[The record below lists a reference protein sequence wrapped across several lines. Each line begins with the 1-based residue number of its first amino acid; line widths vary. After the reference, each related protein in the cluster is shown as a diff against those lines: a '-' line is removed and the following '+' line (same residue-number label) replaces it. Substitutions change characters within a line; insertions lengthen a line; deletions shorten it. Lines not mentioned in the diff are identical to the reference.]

1 MNEKY
6 FYLCVY
12 LSSLNLLPMKRIFCT
27 LLLAVTHFIV
37 GAQNNPV
44 NYPVY
49 SGKDLGLSYSASA
62 STFKIW
68 APTATDAKL
77 NLYKSDIGGNAES
90 SLKMNKGI
98 NGVWELTVKQDLKNS
113 YYTFQVN
120 IGNTWSEEVV
130 DPYAKACGTNGLRA
144 QVVDFTETNPIGWA
158 QDKSP
163 NFSTANKQ
171 TDAIIYELHV
181 RDASIHAS
189 SGIKNKGKFLGLAEL
204 GTKNMAGQYTGL
216 SHIKELG
223 VTHVHLLPF
232 YDYNSVDETKSATQ
246 YNWGYDPVNYN
257 IPEGSYSTNPSDGK
271 VRIKELK
278 ELVKTMHSNGLRI
291 IMDVVYNHTAL
302 TKNSNF
308 NILVPDYYY
317 RKRADG
323 SFSDA
328 SGCGNETASDKAMFQ
343 KFMIESVVYWV
354 KEYHI
359 DGFRFDLMG
368 VHDIE
373 TMNLISDTLHKI
385 KPSIVLYGEGWTSG
399 GSPLSEEKRA
409 LKKNAAQLN
418 DIAVFSDDM
427 RDGIKGS
434 VFNINDRGFA
444 TGNIGNSESVKFG
457 IVAAGNHPQIN
468 YNNINYTKGPY
479 TAGPAGLIN
488 YADCHD
494 NNILWDKI
502 ELSFKDASEEART
515 KMAQL
520 AYAIVLTAQGA
531 SFLHA
536 GTEFLR
542 TKNGVENSFDKGD
555 IVNGINW
562 DLKTKNN
569 NTYQLIRSLI
579 KIRRAHPAFR
589 MQTAAQIAKH
599 LQFENNQSAGIISY
613 TMNGAAVG
621 DSWKKI
627 WVAYNGSQ
635 NPQSVTLPTGTW
647 KIGLSTT
654 GSTKM
659 GNNFTLAGSSAVIL
673 YGE

>member
-1 MNEKY
+1 MKNIIA
-6 FYLCVY
+6 FVVLFAV
-12 LSSLNLLPMKRIFCT
+12 LNG
-27 LLLAVTHFIV
+27 LA
-37 GAQNNPV
+37 AQESKID
-44 NYPVY
+44 YPVY
-49 SGKDLGLSYSASA
+49 TGKDLGLTYTPTAT
-62 STFKIW
+62 TFKIW
-68 APTATDAKL
+68 APTATAAKL
-77 NLYKSDIGGNAES
+77 NIYKSDLGGTAVRS
-90 SLKMNKGI
+90 ITMNKGVD
-98 NGVWELTVKQDLKNS
+98 GVWQITVPENLKNS

-144 QVVDFTETNPIGWA
+144 QVIDLKETNPVGW
-158 QDKSP
+158 DKDTLP
-163 NFSTANKQ
+163 NFSVANKQ
-171 TDAIIYELHV
+171 TDAVIYELHV

-204 GTKNMAGQYTGL
+204 GTKNSAGQFTGL

-223 VTHVHLLPF
+223 VTHIHLLPF
-232 YDYNSVDETKSATQ
+232 YDYNSVDETKSAVQ

-271 VRIKELK
+271 VRIRELK
-278 ELVKTMHSNGLRI
+278 ELIKTMHSNGLRI
-291 IMDVVYNHTAL
+291 VMDVVYNHTAL

-328 SGCGNETASDKAMFQ
+328 SSCGNETASEKAMFQ

-354 KEYHI
+354 NEYHI

-368 VHDIE
+368 IHDIQ
-373 TMNLISDTLHKI
+373 TMNMISDTLHKI
-385 KPSIVLYGEGWTSG
+385 KPSIVLYGEGWTSSS
-399 GSPLSEEKRA
+399 SPLSEDKRA

-418 DIAVFSDDM
+418 GIAVFSDDM

-434 VFNINDRGFA
+434 VFNIDDRGFA
-444 TGNIGNSESVKFG
+444 TGNTSNSESVKFG
-457 IVAAGNHPQIN
+457 IVAAGKHPQIN
-468 YNNINYTKGPY
+468 YSKVNYSKEPY

-502 ELSFKDASEEART
+502 ELSFKSASAAERT
-515 KMAQL
+515 KMHEL

-555 IVNGINW
+555 IVNGIDW
-562 DLKTKNN
+562 DLKTKNMAS
-569 NTYQLIRSLI
+569 YQFIKSLVQ
-579 KIRRAHPAFR
+579 IRRAHPAFR
-589 MQTAAQIAKH
+589 MQTAQQIATNIN
-599 LQFENNQSAGIISY
+599 FENNQPSGIIAY
-613 TMNGAAVG
+613 TINGAAVG
-621 DSWKKI
+621 DNWKKI

-635 NPQSVTLPTGTW
+635 TPQTLTLPKGTW
-647 KIGLSTT
+647 KVGL
-654 GSTKM
+654 GSNGSSKM

-673 YGE
+673 YGQ

>member
-1 MNEKY
+1 MKNIIA
-6 FYLCVY
+6 FVVLFA
-12 LSSLNLLPMKRIFCT
+12 SLNGV
-27 LLLAVTHFIV
+27 A
-37 GAQNNPV
+37 AQESKID
-44 NYPVY
+44 YPVY
-49 SGKDLGLSYSASA
+49 TGKDLGLTYTPTAA
-62 STFKIW
+62 TFKIW
-68 APTATDAKL
+68 APTATAAKL
-77 NLYKSDIGGNAES
+77 NIYKSDLGGTAVRS
-90 SLKMNKGI
+90 ITMNKGV
-98 NGVWELTVKQDLKNS
+98 NGVWQITVPENLKNS

-144 QVVDFTETNPIGWA
+144 QVIDLKETNPVGWDK
-158 QDKSP
+158 DKSP
-163 NFSTANKQ
+163 NFSVANKQ
-171 TDAIIYELHV
+171 TDALIYELHV

-204 GTKNMAGQYTGL
+204 GTKNNTGQLTGL

-223 VTHVHLLPF
+223 VTHIHLLPF
-232 YDYNSVDETKSATQ
+232 YDYNSVDETKSAVQ

-271 VRIKELK
+271 VRIRELK
-278 ELVKTMHSNGLRI
+278 ELIKTMHSNGLRI

-328 SGCGNETASDKAMFQ
+328 SSCGNETASEKAMFQ

-354 KEYHI
+354 NEYHI

-368 VHDIE
+368 IHDIQ
-373 TMNLISDTLHKI
+373 TMNMISDTLHKI
-385 KPSIVLYGEGWTSG
+385 KPSIVLYGEGWTSSS
-399 GSPLSEEKRA
+399 SPLPEDKRA

-418 DIAVFSDDM
+418 GIAVFSDDM

-434 VFNINDRGFA
+434 VFNIDDRGFA
-444 TGNIGNSESVKFG
+444 TGNTSNSESVKFG
-457 IVAAGNHPQIN
+457 VVAAGKHPQIN
-468 YNNINYTKGPY
+468 YSKVNYSKEPY

-502 ELSFKDASEEART
+502 ELSFKSASAAERT
-515 KMAQL
+515 KMHEL

-555 IVNGINW
+555 IVNGIDW
-562 DLKTKNN
+562 DLKTKNMAS
-569 NTYQLIRSLI
+569 YQFIKSLVQ
-579 KIRRAHPAFR
+579 IRRAHPAFR
-589 MQTAAQIAKH
+589 MQTAQQIATNIN
-599 LQFENNQSAGIISY
+599 FENNLPTGIIAY
-613 TMNGAAVG
+613 TINGAAVG
-621 DSWKKI
+621 DNWKKI
-627 WVAYNGSQ
+627 WIAYNGSQ
-635 NPQSVTLPTGTW
+635 TPQTLTLPKGTW
-647 KIGLSTT
+647 KVGLSSN
-654 GSTKM
+654 GSSKM

-673 YGE
+673 YGQ

>member
-1 MNEKY
+1 MKNITA
-6 FYLCVY
+6 FVVFII
-12 LSSLNLLPMKRIFCT
+12 SLNV
-27 LLLAVTHFIV
+27 VT
-37 GAQNNPV
+37 AQESRTS
-44 NYPVY
+44 YPFY
-49 SGKDLGLSYSASA
+49 SGKDLGLTYSPKAA
-62 STFKIW
+62 TFKIW
-68 APTATDAKL
+68 APTANAAKL
-77 NLYKSDIGGNAES
+77 NLYKSDLGGTAIRSIN
-90 SLKMNKGI
+90 MNKGE
-98 NGVWELTVKQDLKNS
+98 NGIWQITVAENLKNS

-144 QVVDFTETNPIGWA
+144 QVIDLKETNPVGWA

-163 NFSTANKQ
+163 NFSVSNKQ
-171 TDAIIYELHV
+171 TDAVIYELHV
-181 RDASIHAS
+181 RDASIHES
-189 SGIKNKGKFLGLAEL
+189 SGIKNKGKFLGLAEV
-204 GTKNMAGQYTGL
+204 GTKNSAGQSTGL

-232 YDYNSVDETKSATQ
+232 YDYNSVDETKAAVQ

-257 IPEGSYSTNPSDGK
+257 IPEGSYSTNPADGK

-278 ELVKTMHSNGLRI
+278 ELIKTMHSNGLRI

-302 TKNSNF
+302 TKNANF

-328 SGCGNETASDKAMFQ
+328 SSCGNETASDNAMFQ

-354 KEYHI
+354 NEYHI

-368 VHDIE
+368 IHDIE

-385 KPSIVLYGEGWTSG
+385 KPSIVLYGEGWTSSS
-399 GSPLSEEKRA
+399 SPLPEEKRA

-418 DIAVFSDDM
+418 GIAVFSDDM

-434 VFNINDRGFA
+434 VFNIDDRGFA

-457 IVAAGNHPQIN
+457 IVAAGKHPQIN
-468 YNNINYTKGPY
+468 YSKVNYSKEPY
-479 TAGPAGLIN
+479 TASPAGLIN

-502 ELSFKDASEEART
+502 ALSFKEASVAERT
-515 KMAQL
+515 KMHEL

-555 IVNGINW
+555 IVNGIDW

-569 NTYQLIRSLI
+569 TSYQFI
-579 KIRRAHPAFR
+579 KNLVQIRRAHPAFR
-589 MQTAAQIAKH
+589 MQTAAQIATH
-599 LQFENNQSAGIISY
+599 INFENSQPAGIIAY
-613 TMNGAAVG
+613 TINGAAVG
-621 DSWKKI
+621 DTWKKI

-635 NPQSVTLPTGTW
+635 TPQTLTLPKGTW
-647 KIGLSTT
+647 KLGLSSN
-654 GSTKM
+654 GSSKM

-673 YGE
+673 YGQ

>member
-1 MNEKY
+1 
-6 FYLCVY
+6 
-12 LSSLNLLPMKRIFCT
+12 MKK
-27 LLLAVTHFIV
+27 LIV
-37 GAQNNPV
+37 LIVLIATASYGTAQNISSR
-44 NYPVY
+44 YPVY
-49 SGKDLGLSYSASA
+49 NGKDLGLTYSPAA
-62 STFKIW
+62 ATFKIW
-68 APTATDAKL
+68 APTATAARL
-77 NLYKSDIGGNAES
+77 NVYKSDMGGSVIRSIN
-90 SLKMNKGI
+90 MNKGE
-98 NGVWELTVKQDLKNS
+98 NGVWQITVPENLKNS

-120 IGNTWSEEVV
+120 IDNAWSEEVV

-144 QVVDFTETNPIGWA
+144 QVIDLKETNPVGWEK
-158 QDKSP
+158 DKSP
-163 NFSTANKQ
+163 NFSVSNKQ
-171 TDAIIYELHV
+171 TDAVIYELHV

-189 SGIKNKGKFLGLAEL
+189 SGIKNKGKFLGLAEV
-204 GTKNMAGQYTGL
+204 GTKNSAGQYTGL
-216 SHIKELG
+216 SHLKEFG

-232 YDYNSVDETKSATQ
+232 YDYNSVDETKAAVQ

-278 ELVKTMHSNGLRI
+278 ELIKTMHSNGLRI

-323 SFSDA
+323 TFSDA
-328 SGCGNETASDKAMFQ
+328 SSCGNETASDHAMFQ

-368 VHDIE
+368 IHDIE

-385 KPSIVLYGEGWTSG
+385 KPSIVLYGEGWTSSS
-399 GSPLSEEKRA
+399 SPLPDDKRA
-409 LKKNAAQLN
+409 LKKNAAKLN
-418 DIAVFSDDM
+418 GIAVFSDDM

-444 TGNIGNSESVKFG
+444 TGQIENSESVKFG
-457 IVAAGNHPQIN
+457 IVAAGTHPQIN
-468 YNNINYTKGPY
+468 YSKVNYSKEPY

-502 ELSFKDASEEART
+502 ELSFKEASVAQRT
-515 KMAQL
+515 KMHEL

-555 IVNGINW
+555 VVNGINW

-569 NTYQLIRSLI
+569 ASYQFI
-579 KIRRAHPAFR
+579 KNLVQIRRAHPAFR
-589 MQTAAQIAKH
+589 MQTAQQIATH
-599 LQFENNQSAGIISY
+599 LNFENNQPAGIIAY
-613 TMNGAAVG
+613 TLNGAAVG

-627 WVAYNGSQ
+627 WVAFNGSQ
-635 NPQSVTLPTGTW
+635 NPQTLTVPKGTW
-647 KIGLSTT
+647 KVGFYGQDAPKI
-654 GSTKM
+654 

>member
-1 MNEKY
+1 MKNIFVFVLFLASLTQVIAQENK
-6 FYLCVY
+6 
-12 LSSLNLLPMKRIFCT
+12 SS
-27 LLLAVTHFIV
+27 
-37 GAQNNPV
+37 
-44 NYPVY
+44 YPVY
-49 SGKDLGLSYSASA
+49 TGKDLGLTYSPKA

-77 NLYKSDIGGNAES
+77 NLYKSDMGGTAWRSVN
-90 SLKMNKGI
+90 MNKGT
-98 NGVWELTVKQDLKNS
+98 NGVWLITLPENLKNS

-144 QVVDFTETNPIGWA
+144 QVVDLQETNPVGWA
-158 QDKSP
+158 QDTSP

-204 GTKNMAGQYTGL
+204 GTKNMAGQSTGL

-257 IPEGSYSTNPSDGK
+257 IPEGSYSTNPADGK

-278 ELVKTMHSNGLRI
+278 ELVKTMHNNGLRI
-291 IMDVVYNHTAL
+291 VMDVVYNHTAL

-368 VHDIE
+368 VHDIQ

-399 GSPLSEEKRA
+399 SSTLPEEKRA

-418 DIAVFSDDM
+418 GIAVFSDDM

-444 TGNIGNSESVKFG
+444 TGNTSNSESVKFG

-468 YNNINYTKGPY
+468 YNNVNYSKGPY

-502 ELSFKDASEEART
+502 ELSCKDASEDSRT

-555 IVNGINW
+555 MVNGIHW

-569 NTYQLIRSLI
+569 NTYQFIKSLI
-579 KIRRAHPAFR
+579 QIRRAHPAFR
-589 MQTAAQIAKH
+589 MQTADQIATY
-599 LQFENNQSAGIISY
+599 LQFENNLPTGIIAY
-613 TMNGAAVG
+613 TINGAAVG

-635 NPQSVTLPTGTW
+635 TEQTLTLPKGTW
-647 KIGLSTT
+647 NIGLSNS
-654 GSTKM
+654 GSSKM
-659 GNNFTLAGSSAVIL
+659 GANYTLAGSSAVIL
-673 YGE
+673 YGQ

>member
-1 MNEKY
+1 MIV
-6 FYLCVY
+6 FVL
-12 LSSLNLLPMKRIFCT
+12 LFASL
-27 LLLAVTHFIV
+27 THST
-37 GAQNNPV
+37 AQESKIS
-44 NYPVY
+44 YPVY
-49 SGKDLGLSYSASA
+49 KGSDLGLTYSQKA

-68 APTATDAKL
+68 APTATAAKL
-77 NLYKSDIGGNAES
+77 NLYKSDMGGTASRSIQMS
-90 SLKMNKGI
+90 SGENGI
-98 NGVWELTVKQDLKNS
+98 WLITLPENLKNN
-113 YYTFQVN
+113 YYTFQVFIDN
-120 IGNTWSEEVV
+120 VWSEEVV

-144 QVVDFTETNPIGWA
+144 QVVDLNETNPIGWA
-158 QDKSP
+158 KDRSP
-163 NFSTANKQ
+163 NFSTSNKQ

-181 RDASIHAS
+181 RDASIHES

-204 GTKNMAGQYTGL
+204 GTKNSAGQFTGL

-223 VTHVHLLPF
+223 VTHIHLLPF
-232 YDYNSVDETKSATQ
+232 YDYNSVDETKAATQ
-246 YNWGYDPVNYN
+246 YNWGYDPVHYN

-278 ELVKTMHSNGLRI
+278 ELIKTMHSNGLRI

-308 NILVPDYYY
+308 NILVPNYYY

-328 SGCGNETASDKAMFQ
+328 SGCGNETASDQAMFR

-373 TMNLISDTLHKI
+373 TMNLISDTLHKL

-399 GSPLSEEKRA
+399 GSTLPEEKRA
-409 LKKNAAQLN
+409 IKKNAAQLN
-418 DIAVFSDDM
+418 GIAVFSDDM

-468 YNNINYTKGPY
+468 YNQVNYSKAPY
-479 TAGPAGLIN
+479 TTGPAGLIN

-502 ELSFKDASEEART
+502 ELSFKDASIIERT
-515 KMAQL
+515 KMHEL

-562 DLKTKNN
+562 DLKTKNIG
-569 NTYQLIRSLI
+569 TYQFIKNVI
-579 KIRRAHPAFR
+579 KIRRTHPAFR
-589 MQTAAQIAKH
+589 MQSAQQIANH
-599 LQFENNQSAGIISY
+599 LRFENNQPAGIIAY
-613 TMNGAAVG
+613 TINGAAVG
-621 DSWKKI
+621 DTWKNI

-635 NPQSVTLPTGTW
+635 TSQTLTLPKGSW
-647 KIGLSTT
+647 KIGLSGK
-654 GSTKM
+654 GSSIM
-659 GNNFTLAGSSAVIL
+659 GNNFTLSGSSAVIL

>member
-1 MNEKY
+1 MKNITA
-6 FYLCVY
+6 FVVFII
-12 LSSLNLLPMKRIFCT
+12 SLNV
-27 LLLAVTHFIV
+27 VT
-37 GAQNNPV
+37 AQESRTS
-44 NYPVY
+44 YPFY
-49 SGKDLGLSYSASA
+49 SGKDLGLTYSPKAAS
-62 STFKIW
+62 FKIW
-68 APTATDAKL
+68 APTATAAKL
-77 NLYKSDIGGNAES
+77 NLYKSDLGGTAIRSIN
-90 SLKMNKGI
+90 MNKGE
-98 NGVWELTVKQDLKNS
+98 NGIWQITVAENLKNS

-144 QVVDFTETNPIGWA
+144 QVIDLKETNPVGWA

-163 NFSTANKQ
+163 NFSVSNKQ
-171 TDAIIYELHV
+171 TDAVIYELHV

-189 SGIKNKGKFLGLAEL
+189 SGIKNKGKFLGLAEV
-204 GTKNMAGQYTGL
+204 GTKNSAGQSTGL

-223 VTHVHLLPF
+223 VTHIHLLPF
-232 YDYNSVDETKSATQ
+232 YDYNSVDETKAAVQ

-257 IPEGSYSTNPSDGK
+257 IPEGSYSTNPADGK

-278 ELVKTMHSNGLRI
+278 ELIKTMHSNGLRI

-302 TKNSNF
+302 TKNANF

-328 SGCGNETASDKAMFQ
+328 SSCGNETASDNAMFQ

-354 KEYHI
+354 NEYHI

-368 VHDIE
+368 IHDIE

-385 KPSIVLYGEGWTSG
+385 KPSIVLYGEGWTSSS
-399 GSPLSEEKRA
+399 SPLPEEKRA

-418 DIAVFSDDM
+418 GIAVFSDDM

-434 VFNINDRGFA
+434 VFNIDDRGFA

-457 IVAAGNHPQIN
+457 IVAAGKHPQIN
-468 YNNINYTKGPY
+468 YSKVNYSKEPY

-502 ELSFKDASEEART
+502 ALSFKEASVAERT
-515 KMAQL
+515 KMHEL

-555 IVNGINW
+555 IVNGIDW

-569 NTYQLIRSLI
+569 TSYQFI
-579 KIRRAHPAFR
+579 KNLVQIRRAHPAFR
-589 MQTAAQIAKH
+589 MQTAEQIATH
-599 LQFENNQSAGIISY
+599 INFENSQPAGIIAY
-613 TMNGAAVG
+613 TINGAAIG
-621 DSWKKI
+621 DTWKKI
-627 WVAYNGSQ
+627 WVAYNGSLS
-635 NPQSVTLPTGTW
+635 PQTLTLPRGTW
-647 KIGLSTT
+647 KVGLSSN
-654 GSTKM
+654 GSSKLDD
-659 GNNFTLAGSSAVIL
+659 NFTLAGSSAVIL
-673 YGE
+673 YGQ

>member
-1 MNEKY
+1 M
-6 FYLCVY
+6 VII
-12 LSSLNLLPMKRIFCT
+12 LLIGAASYGT
-27 LLLAVTHFIV
+27 
-37 GAQNNPV
+37 AQNQSSS
-44 NYPVY
+44 YPVY
-49 SGKDLGLSYSASA
+49 SGKDLGLTYSPTAA
-62 STFKIW
+62 TFKIW
-68 APTATDAKL
+68 APTATAAKL
-77 NLYKSDIGGNAES
+77 NLYKSDMGGNAIRS
-90 SLKMNKGI
+90 INLSKGE
-98 NGVWELTVKQDLKNS
+98 NGVWYITVTENLKNS
-113 YYTFQVN
+113 YYTFQVH
-120 IGNTWSEEVV
+120 IGNAWSEEVV

-144 QVVDFTETNPIGWA
+144 QVIDLKETNPIGWA
-158 QDKSP
+158 GDKSP
-163 NFSTANKQ
+163 NFSSANKQ

-181 RDASIHAS
+181 RDASIHTS
-189 SGIKNKGKFLGLAEL
+189 SGIKNKGKYLGLAEV
-204 GTKNMAGQYTGL
+204 GTKNSAGLTTGL

-232 YDYNSVDETKSATQ
+232 YDYNSVDETKSEVQ

-257 IPEGSYSTNPSDGK
+257 IPEGSYSTNPADGK

-278 ELVKTMHSNGLRI
+278 ELIKTMHSNGLRI

-302 TKNSNF
+302 TKNANF

-328 SGCGNETASDKAMFQ
+328 SSCGNETASDNAMFQ

-354 KEYHI
+354 NEYHI

-368 VHDIE
+368 IHDIE
-373 TMNLISDTLHKI
+373 TMNLISDTLRKI
-385 KPSIVLYGEGWTSG
+385 KPSIVLYGEGWTSSS
-399 GSPLSEEKRA
+399 SPLPDEKRA
-409 LKKNAAQLN
+409 LKRNAAQLN
-418 DIAVFSDDM
+418 GIAVFSDDM

-444 TGNIGNSESVKFG
+444 TGQIENSESVKFG
-457 IVAAGNHPQIN
+457 IVAAGKHPQIN
-468 YNNINYTKGPY
+468 YSKVNYSKEPY
-479 TAGPAGLIN
+479 TASPAGLIN

-502 ELSFKDASEEART
+502 ELSFKDASVAERT
-515 KMAQL
+515 KMHEL

-562 DLKTKNN
+562 DLKTQNN
-569 NTYQLIRSLI
+569 ASYTFIKSLI
-579 KIRRAHPAFR
+579 QIRRAHPAFR
-589 MQTAAQIAKH
+589 MQTAQQIAAH
-599 LQFENNQSAGIISY
+599 LNFEKNLPTGIIAY
-613 TMNGAAVG
+613 TINGAAVG
-621 DSWKKI
+621 DRWKKI
-627 WVAYNGSQ
+627 WVAYNGKQ
-635 NPQSVTLPTGTW
+635 TPQTISLPKGTW
-647 KIGLSTT
+647 KVGLSSK
-654 GSTKM
+654 GSSKSA
-659 GNNFTLAGSSAVIL
+659 NNYTLAGSSAVIL

>member
-1 MNEKY
+1 MIV
-6 FYLCVY
+6 FVL
-12 LSSLNLLPMKRIFCT
+12 LFASL
-27 LLLAVTHFIV
+27 THST
-37 GAQNNPV
+37 AQESKIS
-44 NYPVY
+44 YPVY
-49 SGKDLGLSYSASA
+49 KGSDLGLTYSQKA

-68 APTATDAKL
+68 APTATAAKL
-77 NLYKSDIGGNAES
+77 NVYKSDMGGTASRSIQMS
-90 SLKMNKGI
+90 SGENGI
-98 NGVWELTVKQDLKNS
+98 WLITLPENLKNN
-113 YYTFQVN
+113 YYTFQVFIDN
-120 IGNTWSEEVV
+120 VWSEEVV

-144 QVVDFTETNPIGWA
+144 QVVDLNETNPIGWA
-158 QDKSP
+158 KDRSP
-163 NFSTANKQ
+163 NFSTSNKQ

-181 RDASIHAS
+181 RDASIHES

-204 GTKNMAGQYTGL
+204 GTKNSAGQFTGL

-223 VTHVHLLPF
+223 VTHIHLLPF
-232 YDYNSVDETKSATQ
+232 YDYNSVDETKAATQ
-246 YNWGYDPVNYN
+246 YNWGYDPVHYN

-278 ELVKTMHSNGLRI
+278 ELIKTMHSNGLRI

-308 NILVPDYYY
+308 NILVPNYYY

-328 SGCGNETASDKAMFQ
+328 SGCGNETASDQAMFR

-373 TMNLISDTLHKI
+373 TMNLISDTLHKL

-399 GSPLSEEKRA
+399 GSTLPEEKRA
-409 LKKNAAQLN
+409 IKKNAAQLN
-418 DIAVFSDDM
+418 GIAVFSDDM

-468 YNNINYTKGPY
+468 YNQVNYSKAPY
-479 TAGPAGLIN
+479 TTGPAGLIN

-502 ELSFKDASEEART
+502 ELSFKDASIIERT
-515 KMAQL
+515 KMHEL

-562 DLKTKNN
+562 DLKTKNIG
-569 NTYQLIRSLI
+569 TYQFIKNVI
-579 KIRRAHPAFR
+579 KIRRTHPAFR
-589 MQTAAQIAKH
+589 MQSAQQIANH
-599 LQFENNQSAGIISY
+599 LRFENNQPAGIIAY
-613 TMNGAAVG
+613 TINGAALG
-621 DSWKKI
+621 DTWKKI

-635 NPQSVTLPTGTW
+635 TSQTLTLPKGSW
-647 KIGLSTT
+647 KIGLSGK
-654 GSTKM
+654 GSSKM
-659 GNNFTLAGSSAVIL
+659 GNNFTLSGSSAVIL

>member
-1 MNEKY
+1 MKNIAA
-6 FYLCVY
+6 FVVFII
-12 LSSLNLLPMKRIFCT
+12 SLNV
-27 LLLAVTHFIV
+27 VT
-37 GAQNNPV
+37 AQESRTS
-44 NYPVY
+44 YPFY
-49 SGKDLGLSYSASA
+49 SGKDLGLTYSPKAA
-62 STFKIW
+62 TFKIW
-68 APTATDAKL
+68 APTATAAKL
-77 NLYKSDIGGNAES
+77 NLYKSDLGGTAIRSIN
-90 SLKMNKGI
+90 MNKGE
-98 NGVWELTVKQDLKNS
+98 NGIWQITVAENLKNS

-144 QVVDFTETNPIGWA
+144 QVIDLKETNPVGWA

-163 NFSTANKQ
+163 NFSVSNKQ
-171 TDAIIYELHV
+171 TDAVIYELHV
-181 RDASIHAS
+181 RDASIHES
-189 SGIKNKGKFLGLAEL
+189 SGIKNKGKFLGLAEV
-204 GTKNMAGQYTGL
+204 GTKNSAGQSTGL

-232 YDYNSVDETKSATQ
+232 YDYNSVDETKAAVQ

-257 IPEGSYSTNPSDGK
+257 IPEGSYSTNPADGK

-278 ELVKTMHSNGLRI
+278 ELIKTMHSNGLRI

-302 TKNSNF
+302 TKNANF

-328 SGCGNETASDKAMFQ
+328 SSCGNETASDNAMFQ

-354 KEYHI
+354 NEYHI

-368 VHDIE
+368 IHDIE

-385 KPSIVLYGEGWTSG
+385 KPSIVLYGEGWTSSS
-399 GSPLSEEKRA
+399 SPLPEEKRA

-418 DIAVFSDDM
+418 GIAVFSDDM

-434 VFNINDRGFA
+434 VFNIDDRGFA

-457 IVAAGNHPQIN
+457 IVAAGKHPQIN
-468 YNNINYTKGPY
+468 YSKVNYSKEPY

-502 ELSFKDASEEART
+502 ALSFKEASVAERT
-515 KMAQL
+515 KMHEL

-555 IVNGINW
+555 IVNGIDW

-569 NTYQLIRSLI
+569 TSYQFI
-579 KIRRAHPAFR
+579 KNLVQIRRAHPAFR
-589 MQTAAQIAKH
+589 MQTAAQIATH
-599 LQFENNQSAGIISY
+599 INFENSQPAGIIAY
-613 TMNGAAVG
+613 TINGAAVG
-621 DSWKKI
+621 DTWKKI
-627 WVAYNGSQ
+627 WVAYNGSLS
-635 NPQSVTLPTGTW
+635 PQTLTLPRGTW
-647 KIGLSTT
+647 KVGLSSN
-654 GSTKM
+654 GSSKLDD
-659 GNNFTLAGSSAVIL
+659 NFTLAGSSAVIL
-673 YGE
+673 YGQ

>member
-1 MNEKY
+1 MKNITA
-6 FYLCVY
+6 FVVFII
-12 LSSLNLLPMKRIFCT
+12 SLNV
-27 LLLAVTHFIV
+27 VT
-37 GAQNNPV
+37 AQESRTS
-44 NYPVY
+44 YPFY
-49 SGKDLGLSYSASA
+49 SGKDLGLTYSPKAA
-62 STFKIW
+62 TFKIW
-68 APTATDAKL
+68 APTANAAKL
-77 NLYKSDIGGNAES
+77 NLYKSDLGGTAIRSIN
-90 SLKMNKGI
+90 MNKGE
-98 NGVWELTVKQDLKNS
+98 NGIWQITVAENLKNS

-144 QVVDFTETNPIGWA
+144 QVIDLKETNPVGWA

-163 NFSTANKQ
+163 NFSVSNKQ
-171 TDAIIYELHV
+171 TDAVIYELHV

-189 SGIKNKGKFLGLAEL
+189 SGIKNKGKFLGLAEV
-204 GTKNMAGQYTGL
+204 GTKNSAGQSTGL

-232 YDYNSVDETKSATQ
+232 YDYNSVDETKAAVQ

-257 IPEGSYSTNPSDGK
+257 IPEGSYSTNPADGK

-278 ELVKTMHSNGLRI
+278 ELIKTMHSNGLRI

-302 TKNSNF
+302 TKNANF

-328 SGCGNETASDKAMFQ
+328 SSCGNETASDNAMFQ

-354 KEYHI
+354 NEYHI

-368 VHDIE
+368 IHDIE

-385 KPSIVLYGEGWTSG
+385 KPSIVLYGEGWTSSS
-399 GSPLSEEKRA
+399 SPLPEEKRA

-418 DIAVFSDDM
+418 GIAVFSDDM

-434 VFNINDRGFA
+434 VFNIDDRGFA

-457 IVAAGNHPQIN
+457 IVAAGKHPQIN
-468 YNNINYTKGPY
+468 YSKVNYSKEPY
-479 TAGPAGLIN
+479 TASPAGLIN

-502 ELSFKDASEEART
+502 ALSFKEASVAERT
-515 KMAQL
+515 KMHEL

-555 IVNGINW
+555 IVNGIDW

-569 NTYQLIRSLI
+569 TSYQFI
-579 KIRRAHPAFR
+579 KNLVQIRRAHPAFR
-589 MQTAAQIAKH
+589 MQTAAQIATH
-599 LQFENNQSAGIISY
+599 INFENSQPAGIIAY
-613 TMNGAAVG
+613 TINGAAVG
-621 DSWKKI
+621 DTWKKI
-627 WVAYNGSQ
+627 WVAYNGSLS
-635 NPQSVTLPTGTW
+635 PQTLTLPRGTW
-647 KIGLSTT
+647 KVGLSSN
-654 GSTKM
+654 GSSKLDD
-659 GNNFTLAGSSAVIL
+659 NFTLAGSSAVIL
-673 YGE
+673 YGQ

>member
-1 MNEKY
+1 MYISNLNLVFMKKLMVLILLIATASY
-6 FYLCVY
+6 GTAQN
-12 LSSLNLLPMKRIFCT
+12 LSSS
-27 LLLAVTHFIV
+27 
-37 GAQNNPV
+37 
-44 NYPVY
+44 YPVY
-49 SGKDLGLSYSASA
+49 NGKDLGLTYSPKAA
-62 STFKIW
+62 TFKIW
-68 APTATDAKL
+68 APTATAAKL
-77 NLYKSDIGGNAES
+77 NLYKADMGGNAIRS
-90 SLKMNKGI
+90 INMNKGE
-98 NGVWELTVKQDLKNS
+98 NGVWQITVSENLKNS
-113 YYTFQVN
+113 YYTFKVN
-120 IGNTWSEEVV
+120 IGNAWSEEVV

-144 QVVDFTETNPIGWA
+144 QVIDLKETNPVGWEK
-158 QDKSP
+158 DKSP
-163 NFSTANKQ
+163 NFSTTNKQ

-189 SGIKNKGKFLGLAEL
+189 SGIKNKGKFLGLAEV
-204 GTKNMAGQYTGL
+204 GTKNSAGQSTGL
-216 SHIKELG
+216 SHLKEFG

-232 YDYNSVDETKSATQ
+232 YDYNSVDETKAAEQ

-257 IPEGSYSTNPSDGK
+257 IPEGSYSTNPADGK

-278 ELVKTMHSNGLRI
+278 ELIKTMHSNGLRI

-308 NILVPDYYY
+308 NTLVPDYYY

-328 SGCGNETASDKAMFQ
+328 SSCGNETASDNAMFQ

-368 VHDIE
+368 IHDIE

-385 KPSIVLYGEGWTSG
+385 KPSIVLYGEGWTSSS
-399 GSPLSEEKRA
+399 SPLPDDKRA

-418 DIAVFSDDM
+418 GIAVFSDDM

-444 TGNIGNSESVKFG
+444 TGQIENSESVKFG
-457 IVAAGNHPQIN
+457 IVAAGKHPQIN
-468 YNNINYTKGPY
+468 YSKVNYSKEPY

-502 ELSFKDASEEART
+502 ELSFKDASVGERT
-515 KMAQL
+515 KMHEL

-569 NTYQLIRSLI
+569 ATYQFIKSLVQ
-579 KIRRAHPAFR
+579 IRRAHPAFR
-589 MQTAAQIAKH
+589 MQTAQQIATH
-599 LQFENNQSAGIISY
+599 LNFENNQPAGIIAY
-613 TMNGAAVG
+613 TINGAAVG

-627 WVAYNGSQ
+627 WVAFNGSQ
-635 NPQSVTLPTGTW
+635 NPQSLTVPKGSW
-647 KIGLSTT
+647 KVGFYGQDAPKI
-654 GSTKM
+654 
-659 GNNFTLAGSSAVIL
+659 GNNFTLAASSAVIL

>member
-1 MNEKY
+1 MKNIIA
-6 FYLCVY
+6 FVVLFAV
-12 LSSLNLLPMKRIFCT
+12 LNG
-27 LLLAVTHFIV
+27 LA
-37 GAQNNPV
+37 AQESKID
-44 NYPVY
+44 YPVY
-49 SGKDLGLSYSASA
+49 TGKDLGLTYTPTAT
-62 STFKIW
+62 TFKIW
-68 APTATDAKL
+68 APTATASKL
-77 NLYKSDIGGNAES
+77 NIYKSDLGGTAVRS
-90 SLKMNKGI
+90 ITMNKGVD
-98 NGVWELTVKQDLKNS
+98 GVWQITVPENLKNS

-144 QVVDFTETNPIGWA
+144 QVIDLKETNPVGW
-158 QDKSP
+158 DKDTLP
-163 NFSTANKQ
+163 NFSVANKQ
-171 TDAIIYELHV
+171 TDAVIYELHV

-204 GTKNMAGQYTGL
+204 GTKNSAGQFTGL

-223 VTHVHLLPF
+223 VTHIHLLPF
-232 YDYNSVDETKSATQ
+232 YDYNSVDETKSAVQ

-271 VRIKELK
+271 VRIRELK
-278 ELVKTMHSNGLRI
+278 ELIKTMHSNGLRI
-291 IMDVVYNHTAL
+291 VMDVVYNHTAL

-328 SGCGNETASDKAMFQ
+328 SSCGNETASEKAMFQ

-354 KEYHI
+354 NEYHI

-368 VHDIE
+368 IHDIQ
-373 TMNLISDTLHKI
+373 TMNMISDTLHKI
-385 KPSIVLYGEGWTSG
+385 KPSIVLYGEGWTSSS
-399 GSPLSEEKRA
+399 SPLSEDKRA

-418 DIAVFSDDM
+418 GIAVFSDDM

-434 VFNINDRGFA
+434 VFNIDDRGFA
-444 TGNIGNSESVKFG
+444 TGNTSNSESVKFG
-457 IVAAGNHPQIN
+457 IVAAGKHPQIN
-468 YNNINYTKGPY
+468 YSKVNYSKEPY

-502 ELSFKDASEEART
+502 ELSFKSASAAERT
-515 KMAQL
+515 KMHEL

-555 IVNGINW
+555 IVNGIDW
-562 DLKTKNN
+562 DLKTKNMAS
-569 NTYQLIRSLI
+569 YQFIKSLVQ
-579 KIRRAHPAFR
+579 IRRAHPAFR
-589 MQTAAQIAKH
+589 MQTAQEIATNIN
-599 LQFENNQSAGIISY
+599 FENNQPSGIIAY
-613 TMNGAAVG
+613 TINGAAVG
-621 DSWKKI
+621 DNWKKI

-635 NPQSVTLPTGTW
+635 TPQTLTLPKGTW
-647 KIGLSTT
+647 KVGLSSN
-654 GSTKM
+654 GSSKM

-673 YGE
+673 YGQ

>member
-1 MNEKY
+1 MKNITA
-6 FYLCVY
+6 FVVFII
-12 LSSLNLLPMKRIFCT
+12 SLNV
-27 LLLAVTHFIV
+27 VT
-37 GAQNNPV
+37 AQESRTS
-44 NYPVY
+44 YPFY
-49 SGKDLGLSYSASA
+49 SGKDLGLTYSPKAA
-62 STFKIW
+62 TFKIW
-68 APTATDAKL
+68 APTATAAKL
-77 NLYKSDIGGNAES
+77 NLYKSDLGGTAIRSIN
-90 SLKMNKGI
+90 MNKGE
-98 NGVWELTVKQDLKNS
+98 NGIWQITVAENLKNS

-144 QVVDFTETNPIGWA
+144 QVIDLKETNPVGWA

-163 NFSTANKQ
+163 NFSVSNKQ
-171 TDAIIYELHV
+171 TDAVIYELHV

-189 SGIKNKGKFLGLAEL
+189 SGIKNKGKFLGLAEV
-204 GTKNMAGQYTGL
+204 GTKNSAGQSTGL
-216 SHIKELG
+216 SRIKELG

-232 YDYNSVDETKSATQ
+232 YDYNSVDETKAAVQ

-257 IPEGSYSTNPSDGK
+257 IPEGSYSTNPADGK

-278 ELVKTMHSNGLRI
+278 ELIKTMHSNGLRI

-302 TKNSNF
+302 TKNANF

-328 SGCGNETASDKAMFQ
+328 SSCGNETASDNAMFQ

-354 KEYHI
+354 NEYHI

-368 VHDIE
+368 IHDIE

-385 KPSIVLYGEGWTSG
+385 KPSIVLYGEGWTSSS
-399 GSPLSEEKRA
+399 SPLPEEKRA

-418 DIAVFSDDM
+418 GIAVFSDDM

-434 VFNINDRGFA
+434 VFNIDDRGFA

-457 IVAAGNHPQIN
+457 IVAAGKHPQIN
-468 YNNINYTKGPY
+468 YSKVNYSKEPY

-502 ELSFKDASEEART
+502 ALSFKEASVAERT
-515 KMAQL
+515 KMHEL

-542 TKNGVENSFDKGD
+542 TKN
-555 IVNGINW
+555 
-562 DLKTKNN
+562 
-569 NTYQLIRSLI
+569 
-579 KIRRAHPAFR
+579 
-589 MQTAAQIAKH
+589 
-599 LQFENNQSAGIISY
+599 
-613 TMNGAAVG
+613 
-621 DSWKKI
+621 
-627 WVAYNGSQ
+627 
-635 NPQSVTLPTGTW
+635 
-647 KIGLSTT
+647 
-654 GSTKM
+654 
-659 GNNFTLAGSSAVIL
+659 
-673 YGE
+673 

>member
-1 MNEKY
+1 MKNIIA
-6 FYLCVY
+6 FVVLFAA
-12 LSSLNLLPMKRIFCT
+12 LNGL
-27 LLLAVTHFIV
+27 
-37 GAQNNPV
+37 GAQESKID
-44 NYPVY
+44 YPVY
-49 SGKDLGLSYSASA
+49 TGKDLGLTYTPTAA
-62 STFKIW
+62 TFKIW
-68 APTATDAKL
+68 APTATAAKL
-77 NLYKSDIGGNAES
+77 NIYKSDLGGTAVRS
-90 SLKMNKGI
+90 ITMNKGV
-98 NGVWELTVKQDLKNS
+98 NGVWQITIPENLKNS

-144 QVVDFTETNPIGWA
+144 QVIDLKETNPVGWDK
-158 QDKSP
+158 DKSP
-163 NFSTANKQ
+163 NFSVANKQ
-171 TDAIIYELHV
+171 TDAVIYELHV

-204 GTKNMAGQYTGL
+204 GTKNSAGETTGL

-223 VTHVHLLPF
+223 VTHIHLLPF
-232 YDYNSVDETKSATQ
+232 YDYNSVDETKSAVQ

-271 VRIKELK
+271 VRIRELK
-278 ELVKTMHSNGLRI
+278 ELIKTMHSNGLRI

-302 TKNSNF
+302 TKTSNF

-328 SGCGNETASDKAMFQ
+328 SSCGNETASEKAMFQ

-354 KEYHI
+354 NEYHI

-368 VHDIE
+368 IHDIQ
-373 TMNLISDTLHKI
+373 TMNMISDTLHKI
-385 KPSIVLYGEGWTSG
+385 KPSIVLYGEGWTSSS
-399 GSPLSEEKRA
+399 SPLPEDKRA

-418 DIAVFSDDM
+418 GIAVFSDDM

-434 VFNINDRGFA
+434 VFNIDDRGFA
-444 TGNIGNSESVKFG
+444 TGNTSNSESVKFG
-457 IVAAGNHPQIN
+457 IVAAGKHPQIN
-468 YNNINYTKGPY
+468 YSKVNYSKEPY

-502 ELSFKDASEEART
+502 ELSFKSASAAERT
-515 KMAQL
+515 KMHEL

-555 IVNGINW
+555 VVNGIDW
-562 DLKTKNN
+562 DLKTKNIAS
-569 NTYQLIRSLI
+569 YQFIKSLVQ
-579 KIRRAHPAFR
+579 IRRAHPAFR
-589 MQTAAQIAKH
+589 MQTAQQIATNIN
-599 LQFENNQSAGIISY
+599 FENNLPTGIIAY
-613 TMNGAAVG
+613 TINGAAVG
-621 DSWKKI
+621 DNWKKI
-627 WVAYNGSQ
+627 WIAYNGSQ
-635 NPQSVTLPTGTW
+635 TPQTLTLPKGTW
-647 KIGLSTT
+647 KVGLSSN
-654 GSTKM
+654 GSSKM

-673 YGE
+673 YGQ

>member
-1 MNEKY
+1 MYISN
-6 FYLCVY
+6 
-12 LSSLNLLPMKRIFCT
+12 LNLVFMKKMIVLI
-27 LLLAVTHFIV
+27 LLIGATSY
-37 GAQNNPV
+37 GSAQNLSNS
-44 NYPVY
+44 YPVY
-49 SGKDLGLSYSASA
+49 NGKDLGLTYSPAA
-62 STFKIW
+62 ATFKIW
-68 APTATDAKL
+68 APTATAATL
-77 NLYKSDIGGNAES
+77 NLYKSDIGGNAIRS
-90 SLKMNKGI
+90 INMNKGE
-98 NGVWELTVKQDLKNS
+98 NGVWQITVPENLKNS
-113 YYTFQVN
+113 YYTFKVN

-144 QVVDFTETNPIGWA
+144 QVIDLKETNPVGWA

-163 NFSTANKQ
+163 NFSSANKQ

-189 SGIKNKGKFLGLAEL
+189 SGIKNKGKFLGLAEV
-204 GTKNMAGQYTGL
+204 GTKNSAGQSTGL

-232 YDYNSVDETKSATQ
+232 YDYNSVDETKSAVQ

-257 IPEGSYSTNPSDGK
+257 IPEGSYSTNPADGK

-278 ELVKTMHSNGLRI
+278 ELIKTMHSNGLRI

-328 SGCGNETASDKAMFQ
+328 SSCGNETASDNAMFQ

-368 VHDIE
+368 IHDIE

-385 KPSIVLYGEGWTSG
+385 KPSIVLYGEGWTSSS
-399 GSPLSEEKRA
+399 SPLPDNKRA
-409 LKKNAAQLN
+409 LKKNASQLN
-418 DIAVFSDDM
+418 GIAVFSDDM

-444 TGNIGNSESVKFG
+444 TGQIENSESVKFG
-457 IVAAGNHPQIN
+457 IVAAGKHPQIN
-468 YNNINYTKGPY
+468 YSKVNYSKEPY

-502 ELSFKDASEEART
+502 ELSFKEASVAERT
-515 KMAQL
+515 KMHEL

-555 IVNGINW
+555 VVNGINW
-562 DLKTKNN
+562 DLKTQNIAS
-569 NTYQLIRSLI
+569 YQFIKSLI
-579 KIRRAHPAFR
+579 QIRRAHAAFR
-589 MQTAAQIAKH
+589 MQTAAQIAT
-599 LQFENNQSAGIISY
+599 LLNFEENLPTGIIAY
-613 TMNGAAVG
+613 TINGEAVG

-627 WVAYNGSQ
+627 WVAYNGKQ
-635 NPQSVTLPTGTW
+635 TPQTITLPKGSW
-647 KIGLSTT
+647 KVGLSSK
-654 GSTKM
+654 GSSKSAT
-659 GNNFTLAGSSAVIL
+659 NYTLAGSSAVIL

>member
-1 MNEKY
+1 
-6 FYLCVY
+6 
-12 LSSLNLLPMKRIFCT
+12 MKNFFVFV
-27 LLLAVTHFIV
+27 LLLASVTHV
-37 GAQNNPV
+37 TAQENNSS
-44 NYPVY
+44 YPVY
-49 SGKDLGLSYSASA
+49 TGKDLGLTYSPKA

-68 APTATDAKL
+68 APTATAVKL
-77 NLYKSDIGGNAES
+77 NLYKSDMGGTAWLS
-90 SLKMNKGI
+90 VTMNKGT
-98 NGVWELTVKQDLKNS
+98 NGVWLTTLPENLKNS

-158 QDKSP
+158 QDTSP

-204 GTKNMAGQYTGL
+204 GTKNNAGQSTGL

-232 YDYNSVDETKSATQ
+232 YDYNSVDETKAATQ

-257 IPEGSYSTNPSDGK
+257 IPEGSYSTNPVDGK

-323 SFSDA
+323 TFSDA
-328 SGCGNETASDKAMFQ
+328 SGCGNETASDKAMYQ

-368 VHDIE
+368 VHDIQ

-399 GSPLSEEKRA
+399 SSPLSEEKRA

-418 DIAVFSDDM
+418 GIAVFSDDM

-444 TGNIGNSESVKFG
+444 TGNTGNSESVKFG

-468 YNNINYTKGPY
+468 YNKVNYSKGPY
-479 TAGPAGLIN
+479 TAGPAGLIS

-502 ELSFKDASEEART
+502 ELSFKDASEKDRT
-515 KMAQL
+515 KMHEL

-555 IVNGINW
+555 MVNGINW

-569 NTYQLIRSLI
+569 ATYQFIKSLI
-579 KIRRAHPAFR
+579 QIRRAHPAFR

-599 LQFENNQSAGIISY
+599 LQFESNHPAGIIAYSI
-613 TMNGAAVG
+613 NGAAVG

-635 NPQSVTLPTGTW
+635 TPQTLTLPKGTW
-647 KIGLSTT
+647 KLGLSSN
-654 GSTKM
+654 GSSKM

-673 YGE
+673 YGQ

>member
-1 MNEKY
+1 MKNIIA
-6 FYLCVY
+6 FVVLFAA
-12 LSSLNLLPMKRIFCT
+12 LNG
-27 LLLAVTHFIV
+27 LA
-37 GAQNNPV
+37 AQESKID
-44 NYPVY
+44 YPVY
-49 SGKDLGLSYSASA
+49 TGKDLGLTYTPSAA
-62 STFKIW
+62 TFKIW
-68 APTATDAKL
+68 APTATAAKL
-77 NLYKSDIGGNAES
+77 NIYKSDLGGTAVRS
-90 SLKMNKGI
+90 ITMNKGVD
-98 NGVWELTVKQDLKNS
+98 GVWQITVPENLKNS

-144 QVVDFTETNPIGWA
+144 QVIDLKETNPVGW
-158 QDKSP
+158 DKDTSP
-163 NFSTANKQ
+163 NFSVANKQ
-171 TDAIIYELHV
+171 TDAVIYELHV

-204 GTKNMAGQYTGL
+204 GTKNSAGQTTGL

-223 VTHVHLLPF
+223 VTHIHLLPF
-232 YDYNSVDETKSATQ
+232 YDYNSVDETKSAVQ

-257 IPEGSYSTNPSDGK
+257 IPEGSYSTNPADGK
-271 VRIKELK
+271 VRIRELK
-278 ELVKTMHSNGLRI
+278 ELIKTMHSNGLRI

-328 SGCGNETASDKAMFQ
+328 SSCGNETASEKAMFQ

-354 KEYHI
+354 NEYHI

-368 VHDIE
+368 IHDIQ
-373 TMNLISDTLHKI
+373 TMNMISDTLHKI
-385 KPSIVLYGEGWTSG
+385 KPSIVLYGEGWTSSS
-399 GSPLSEEKRA
+399 SPLPEDKRA

-418 DIAVFSDDM
+418 GIAVFSDDM

-434 VFNINDRGFA
+434 VFNIDDRGFA
-444 TGNIGNSESVKFG
+444 TGNTSNSESVKFG
-457 IVAAGNHPQIN
+457 IVAAGKHPQIN
-468 YNNINYTKGPY
+468 YSKVNYSKEPY

-502 ELSFKDASEEART
+502 DLSFKSASAAERT
-515 KMAQL
+515 KMHEL

-542 TKNGVENSFDKGD
+542 TKSGVENSFDKGD
-555 IVNGINW
+555 VVNGIDW
-562 DLKTKNN
+562 DLKTKNISS
-569 NTYQLIRSLI
+569 YQFIKSLVQ
-579 KIRRAHPAFR
+579 IRRAHPAFR
-589 MQTAAQIAKH
+589 MQTAQEIATNIN
-599 LQFENNQSAGIISY
+599 FENNQPSGIIAY
-613 TMNGAAVG
+613 TINGAAVG
-621 DSWKKI
+621 DTWKKI

-635 NPQSVTLPTGTW
+635 TPQTLTLPKGTW
-647 KIGLSTT
+647 KVGLSSN
-654 GSTKM
+654 GSSKM

-673 YGE
+673 YGQ

>member
-1 MNEKY
+1 MKNMIV
-6 FYLCVY
+6 FVL
-12 LSSLNLLPMKRIFCT
+12 LFASL
-27 LLLAVTHFIV
+27 THIT
-37 GAQNNPV
+37 AQENKNS
-44 NYPVY
+44 YPAY
-49 SGKDLGLSYSASA
+49 KGPDLGLTYSLKA

-77 NLYKSDIGGNAES
+77 NLYKSDMGGTALRS
-90 SLKMNKGI
+90 IQMNKGE
-98 NGVWELTVKQDLKNS
+98 NGVWFITLPENLKNN
-113 YYTFQVN
+113 YYTFQVFIDN
-120 IGNTWSEEVV
+120 IWSEEVL
-130 DPYAKACGTNGLRA
+130 DPYAKACGTNGFRA
-144 QVVDFTETNPIGWA
+144 QVIDFNETNPIGWA
-158 QDKSP
+158 GDTSP
-163 NFSTANKQ
+163 SFSTSNKQ

-181 RDASIHAS
+181 RDASIDAS

-204 GTKNMAGQYTGL
+204 GTKNKAGQLTGL

-223 VTHVHLLPF
+223 VTHIHLLPF
-232 YDYNSVDETKSATQ
+232 YDYNSVDETKAATQ

-278 ELVKTMHSNGLRI
+278 ELVKTMHHNGLRI

-308 NILVPDYYY
+308 NTLVPNYYY
-317 RKRADG
+317 RKKADG
-323 SFSDA
+323 TFSDA
-328 SGCGNETASDKAMFQ
+328 SGCGNETASDQAMFQ

-368 VHDIE
+368 VHDIQ

-399 GSPLSEEKRA
+399 SSPLPEDKRA
-409 LKKNAAQLN
+409 LKKNASQLN
-418 DIAVFSDDM
+418 GIAVFSDDM

-457 IVAAGNHPQIN
+457 IIAAGNHPQIN
-468 YNNINYTKGPY
+468 YNNVNYSKAPY

-502 ELSFKDASEEART
+502 ELSFKDASEQART
-515 KMAQL
+515 KMHEL

-555 IVNGINW
+555 KVNGINW

-569 NTYQLIRSLI
+569 ATYQFI
-579 KIRRAHPAFR
+579 KSIIQIRRVHPAFR
-589 MQTAAQIAKH
+589 MQTAEQIATH
-599 LQFENNQSAGIISY
+599 LNFENNLPAGIIAY
-613 TMNGAAVG
+613 TIKGAAVG
-621 DSWKKI
+621 DTWKKI

-635 NPQSVTLPTGTW
+635 SEQTLTLPKGTW
-647 KIGLSTT
+647 KIGLSSK
-654 GSTKM
+654 GSSKM
-659 GNNFTLAGSSAVIL
+659 GNNFTLGGSSVVIL

>member
-1 MNEKY
+1 
-6 FYLCVY
+6 
-12 LSSLNLLPMKRIFCT
+12 MKNIFVFV
-27 LLLAVTHFIV
+27 LLLASVTHV
-37 GAQNNPV
+37 TAQEDKSS
-44 NYPVY
+44 YPVY
-49 SGKDLGLSYSASA
+49 TGKDLGLTYSPKT

-90 SLKMNKGI
+90 SLKMNKGT
-98 NGVWELTVKQDLKNS
+98 NGVWLTTLPENLKNS

-144 QVVDFTETNPIGWA
+144 QVVDLQETNPVGWA
-158 QDKSP
+158 QDTSP

-181 RDASIHAS
+181 RDASIHPS

-204 GTKNMAGQYTGL
+204 GTKNMAGQSTGL

-257 IPEGSYSTNPSDGK
+257 IPEGSYSTNPADGK

-278 ELVKTMHSNGLRI
+278 ELVKTMHNNGLRI
-291 IMDVVYNHTAL
+291 VMDVVYNHTAL

-368 VHDIE
+368 VHDIQ

-399 GSPLSEEKRA
+399 SSPLPEEKRA

-418 DIAVFSDDM
+418 GIAVFSDDM

-444 TGNIGNSESVKFG
+444 TGNTSNSESVKFG

-468 YNNINYTKGPY
+468 YNNVNYSKGPY

-502 ELSFKDASEEART
+502 ELSCKDASEESRT

-555 IVNGINW
+555 MVNGIHW

-569 NTYQLIRSLI
+569 NTYQFIKSLI
-579 KIRRAHPAFR
+579 QIRRAHPAFR
-589 MQTAAQIAKH
+589 MQTADQIATY
-599 LQFENNQSAGIISY
+599 LQFETNLPTGIIAY
-613 TMNGAAVG
+613 TINGAAVG

-635 NPQSVTLPTGTW
+635 TEQTLTLPKGTW
-647 KIGLSTT
+647 KIGLSNS
-654 GSTKM
+654 GSSKM
-659 GNNFTLAGSSAVIL
+659 GANYTLAGSSAVIL
-673 YGE
+673 YGQ

>member
-1 MNEKY
+1 MKKLLVLILLVATASYGTTQNI
-6 FYLCVY
+6 
-12 LSSLNLLPMKRIFCT
+12 SSR
-27 LLLAVTHFIV
+27 
-37 GAQNNPV
+37 
-44 NYPVY
+44 YPIY
-49 SGKDLGLSYSASA
+49 NGKDLGLTYSPKAA
-62 STFKIW
+62 TFKIW
-68 APTATDAKL
+68 APTASAAKL
-77 NLYKSDIGGNAES
+77 NLYKSDMGGTVIRSIN
-90 SLKMNKGI
+90 MNKGE
-98 NGVWELTVKQDLKNS
+98 NGVWQLTVPENLKNS

-120 IGNTWSEEVV
+120 IDNTWSEEVV

-144 QVVDFTETNPIGWA
+144 QVIDLKETNPIGWD
-158 QDKSP
+158 QDMSP
-163 NFSTANKQ
+163 NFSSTNKQ
-171 TDAIIYELHV
+171 TDAVIYELHV

-189 SGIKNKGKFLGLAEL
+189 SGIKNKGKFLGLAEV
-204 GTKNMAGQYTGL
+204 GTKNSAGQFTGL

-232 YDYNSVDETKSATQ
+232 YDYNSVDETKAAVQ

-278 ELVKTMHSNGLRI
+278 ELIKTMHSNGLRI

-308 NILVPDYYY
+308 NTLVPDYYY

-328 SGCGNETASDKAMFQ
+328 SSCGNETASDNAMFQ

-368 VHDIE
+368 IHDIE

-385 KPSIVLYGEGWTSG
+385 KPSIVLYGEGWTSSS
-399 GSPLSEEKRA
+399 SPLPDDKRA
-409 LKKNAAQLN
+409 LKKNAAKLN
-418 DIAVFSDDM
+418 GIAVFSDDM

-444 TGNIGNSESVKFG
+444 TGQIENSESVKFG
-457 IVAAGNHPQIN
+457 IVAAGKHPQIN
-468 YNNINYTKGPY
+468 YSKVNYSKEPY

-502 ELSFKDASEEART
+502 ELSFKEASVAERT
-515 KMAQL
+515 KMHEL

-555 IVNGINW
+555 VVNGINW
-562 DLKTKNN
+562 DLKTQNN
-569 NTYQLIRSLI
+569 ASYQFIKSLI
-579 KIRRAHPAFR
+579 QIRRTHPAFR
-589 MQTAAQIAKH
+589 MQTAQEIATN
-599 LQFENNQSAGIISY
+599 LNFEENLPTGIIAY
-613 TMNGAAVG
+613 TINGAAVG
-621 DSWKKI
+621 DTWKKI
-627 WVAYNGSQ
+627 WVAYNGKQ
-635 NPQSVTLPTGTW
+635 TPQTITLPKGSW
-647 KIGLSTT
+647 KVGLSSK
-654 GSTKM
+654 GSSKSAT
-659 GNNFTLAGSSAVIL
+659 NYTLAGSSAVIL

>member
-1 MNEKY
+1 
-6 FYLCVY
+6 
-12 LSSLNLLPMKRIFCT
+12 MKK
-27 LLLAVTHFIV
+27 LIV
-37 GAQNNPV
+37 LIVLIATASYGTAQNISSR
-44 NYPVY
+44 YPVY
-49 SGKDLGLSYSASA
+49 NGKDLGLTYSPKAA
-62 STFKIW
+62 TFKIW
-68 APTATDAKL
+68 APTATAARL
-77 NLYKSDIGGNAES
+77 NLYKSDMGGSVIRSIN
-90 SLKMNKGI
+90 MNKGE
-98 NGVWELTVKQDLKNS
+98 NGVWQITVPENLKNS

-120 IGNTWSEEVV
+120 IGNAWGEEVV

-144 QVVDFTETNPIGWA
+144 QVIDLKETNPVGWEK
-158 QDKSP
+158 DKSP
-163 NFSTANKQ
+163 NFSSTNKQ

-189 SGIKNKGKFLGLAEL
+189 SGIKNKGKFLGLAEV
-204 GTKNMAGQYTGL
+204 GTKNSAGQFTGL

-232 YDYNSVDETKSATQ
+232 YDYNSVDETKAAVQ

-278 ELVKTMHSNGLRI
+278 ELIKTMHSNGLRI

-328 SGCGNETASDKAMFQ
+328 SSCGNETASDNAMFQ

-368 VHDIE
+368 IHDIE

-385 KPSIVLYGEGWTSG
+385 KPSIVLYGEGWTSSS
-399 GSPLSEEKRA
+399 SPLPDNKRA

-418 DIAVFSDDM
+418 GIAVFSDDM

-444 TGNIGNSESVKFG
+444 TGQIENSESVKFG
-457 IVAAGNHPQIN
+457 IVAAGKHPQIN
-468 YNNINYTKGPY
+468 YSKVNYSKEPY

-502 ELSFKDASEEART
+502 ELSFKDASVGERT
-515 KMAQL
+515 KMHEL

-569 NTYQLIRSLI
+569 ATYQFIKSLVQ
-579 KIRRAHPAFR
+579 IRRAHPAFR
-589 MQTAAQIAKH
+589 MQTAQQIATH
-599 LQFENNQSAGIISY
+599 LNFENNQPAGIIAY
-613 TMNGAAVG
+613 TINGAAVG

-627 WVAYNGSQ
+627 WVAFNGSQ
-635 NPQSVTLPTGTW
+635 NPQTLTVPKGTW
-647 KIGLSTT
+647 KVGFYGQDAPKI
-654 GSTKM
+654 

-673 YGE
+673 YGQ

>member
-1 MNEKY
+1 
-6 FYLCVY
+6 
-12 LSSLNLLPMKRIFCT
+12 MKK
-27 LLLAVTHFIV
+27 LIV
-37 GAQNNPV
+37 LIVLIATASYGTAQNISSR
-44 NYPVY
+44 YPVY
-49 SGKDLGLSYSASA
+49 NGKDLGLTYSPAA
-62 STFKIW
+62 ATFKIW
-68 APTATDAKL
+68 APTATAARL
-77 NLYKSDIGGNAES
+77 NVYKSDMGGSVIRSIN
-90 SLKMNKGI
+90 MNKGE
-98 NGVWELTVKQDLKNS
+98 NGVWQITVPENLKNS

-120 IGNTWSEEVV
+120 IGNAWGEEVV

-144 QVVDFTETNPIGWA
+144 QVIDLKETNPVGWEK
-158 QDKSP
+158 DKSP
-163 NFSTANKQ
+163 NFSSTNKQ
-171 TDAIIYELHV
+171 TDAVIYELHV

-189 SGIKNKGKFLGLAEL
+189 SGIKNKGKFLGLAEV
-204 GTKNMAGQYTGL
+204 GTKNSAGQYTGL
-216 SHIKELG
+216 SHLKEFG

-232 YDYNSVDETKSATQ
+232 YDYNSVDETKAAVQ

-278 ELVKTMHSNGLRI
+278 ELIKTMHSNGLRI

-323 SFSDA
+323 TFSDA
-328 SGCGNETASDKAMFQ
+328 SSCGNETASDHAMFQ

-368 VHDIE
+368 IHDIE

-385 KPSIVLYGEGWTSG
+385 KPSIVLYGEGWTSSS
-399 GSPLSEEKRA
+399 SPLPDDKRA
-409 LKKNAAQLN
+409 LKKNAAKLN
-418 DIAVFSDDM
+418 GIAVFSDDM

-444 TGNIGNSESVKFG
+444 TGQIENSESVKFG
-457 IVAAGNHPQIN
+457 IVAAGTHPQIN
-468 YNNINYTKGPY
+468 YSKVNYSKEPY

-502 ELSFKDASEEART
+502 ELSFKEASVAQRT
-515 KMAQL
+515 KMHEL

-555 IVNGINW
+555 LVNGIDW

-569 NTYQLIRSLI
+569 ASYQFI
-579 KIRRAHPAFR
+579 KNLVQIRRAHPAFR
-589 MQTAAQIAKH
+589 MQTAQQIATH
-599 LQFENNQSAGIISY
+599 LNFENNQPAGIIAY
-613 TMNGAAVG
+613 TINGAAVG

-627 WVAYNGSQ
+627 WVAFNGSQ
-635 NPQSVTLPTGTW
+635 NPQTLTVPKGTW
-647 KIGLSTT
+647 KVGFYGQDASKI
-654 GSTKM
+654 

-673 YGE
+673 YGQ

>member
-1 MNEKY
+1 MKNIAA
-6 FYLCVY
+6 FVVFII
-12 LSSLNLLPMKRIFCT
+12 SLNV
-27 LLLAVTHFIV
+27 VT
-37 GAQNNPV
+37 AQESRTS
-44 NYPVY
+44 YPFY
-49 SGKDLGLSYSASA
+49 SGKDLGLTYSPKAA
-62 STFKIW
+62 TFKIW
-68 APTATDAKL
+68 APTANAAKL
-77 NLYKSDIGGNAES
+77 NLYKSDLGGTAIRSIN
-90 SLKMNKGI
+90 MNKGE
-98 NGVWELTVKQDLKNS
+98 NGIWQITVAENLKNS

-144 QVVDFTETNPIGWA
+144 QVIDLKETNPVGWA

-163 NFSTANKQ
+163 NFSVSNKQ
-171 TDAIIYELHV
+171 TDAVIYELHV

-189 SGIKNKGKFLGLAEL
+189 SGIKNKGKFLGLAEV
-204 GTKNMAGQYTGL
+204 GTKNSAGQSTGL

-232 YDYNSVDETKSATQ
+232 YDYNSVDETKAAVQ

-257 IPEGSYSTNPSDGK
+257 IPEGSYSTNPADGK

-278 ELVKTMHSNGLRI
+278 ELIKTMHSNGLRI

-302 TKNSNF
+302 TKNANF

-328 SGCGNETASDKAMFQ
+328 SSCGNETASDNAMFQ

-354 KEYHI
+354 NEYHI

-368 VHDIE
+368 IHDIE

-385 KPSIVLYGEGWTSG
+385 KPSIVLYGEGWTSSS
-399 GSPLSEEKRA
+399 SPLPEEKRA

-418 DIAVFSDDM
+418 GIAVFSDDM

-434 VFNINDRGFA
+434 VFNIDDRGFA

-457 IVAAGNHPQIN
+457 IVAAGKHPQIN
-468 YNNINYTKGPY
+468 YSKVNYSKEPY

-502 ELSFKDASEEART
+502 ALSFKEASVAERT
-515 KMAQL
+515 KMHEL

-555 IVNGINW
+555 IVNGIDW

-569 NTYQLIRSLI
+569 TSYQFI
-579 KIRRAHPAFR
+579 KNLVQIRRAHPAFR
-589 MQTAAQIAKH
+589 MQTAAQIATH
-599 LQFENNQSAGIISY
+599 INFENSQPAGIIAY
-613 TMNGAAVG
+613 TINGAAVG
-621 DSWKKI
+621 DTWKKI
-627 WVAYNGSQ
+627 WVAYNGSLS
-635 NPQSVTLPTGTW
+635 PQTLTLPRGTW
-647 KIGLSTT
+647 KVGLSSN
-654 GSTKM
+654 GSSKLDD
-659 GNNFTLAGSSAVIL
+659 NFTLAGSSAVIL
-673 YGE
+673 YGQ

>member
-1 MNEKY
+1 MKNITA
-6 FYLCVY
+6 FVVFII
-12 LSSLNLLPMKRIFCT
+12 SLNV
-27 LLLAVTHFIV
+27 VT
-37 GAQNNPV
+37 AQESRTS
-44 NYPVY
+44 YPFY
-49 SGKDLGLSYSASA
+49 SGKDLGLTYSPKAA
-62 STFKIW
+62 TFKIW
-68 APTATDAKL
+68 APTANAAKL
-77 NLYKSDIGGNAES
+77 NLYKSDLGGTAVRSIN
-90 SLKMNKGI
+90 MNKGE
-98 NGVWELTVKQDLKNS
+98 NGIWQITVAENLKNS

-144 QVVDFTETNPIGWA
+144 QVIDLKETNPVGWA

-163 NFSTANKQ
+163 NFSVSNKQ
-171 TDAIIYELHV
+171 TDAVIYELHV

-189 SGIKNKGKFLGLAEL
+189 SGIKNKGKFLGLAEV
-204 GTKNMAGQYTGL
+204 GTKNSAGQSTGL

-232 YDYNSVDETKSATQ
+232 YDYNSVDETKAAVQ

-257 IPEGSYSTNPSDGK
+257 IPEGSYSTNPADGK

-278 ELVKTMHSNGLRI
+278 ELIKTMHSNGLRI

-302 TKNSNF
+302 TKNANF

-328 SGCGNETASDKAMFQ
+328 SSCGNETASDNAMFQ

-354 KEYHI
+354 NEYHI

-368 VHDIE
+368 IHDIE

-385 KPSIVLYGEGWTSG
+385 KPSIVLYGEGWTSSS
-399 GSPLSEEKRA
+399 SPLPEEKRA

-418 DIAVFSDDM
+418 GIAVFSDDM

-434 VFNINDRGFA
+434 VFNIDDRGFA

-457 IVAAGNHPQIN
+457 IVAAGKHPQIN
-468 YNNINYTKGPY
+468 YSKVNYSKEPY

-502 ELSFKDASEEART
+502 ALSFKEASVAERT
-515 KMAQL
+515 KMHEL
-520 AYAIVLTAQGA
+520 AYSIVLTAQGA

-555 IVNGINW
+555 IVNGIDW

-569 NTYQLIRSLI
+569 TSYQFI
-579 KIRRAHPAFR
+579 KNLVQIRRAHPAFR
-589 MQTAAQIAKH
+589 LQTAAQIATH
-599 LQFENNQSAGIISY
+599 INFENSQPAGIIAY
-613 TMNGAAVG
+613 TINGAAVG
-621 DSWKKI
+621 DTWKKI
-627 WVAYNGSQ
+627 WVAYNGSLS
-635 NPQSVTLPTGTW
+635 PQTLTLPRGTW
-647 KIGLSTT
+647 KVGLSSN
-654 GSTKM
+654 GSSKLDD
-659 GNNFTLAGSSAVIL
+659 NFTLAGSSAVIL
-673 YGE
+673 YGQ

>member
-1 MNEKY
+1 MKNIIA
-6 FYLCVY
+6 FVVLFA
-12 LSSLNLLPMKRIFCT
+12 SLNGV
-27 LLLAVTHFIV
+27 A
-37 GAQNNPV
+37 AQESKID
-44 NYPVY
+44 YPVY
-49 SGKDLGLSYSASA
+49 TGKDLGLTYTPTAA
-62 STFKIW
+62 TFKIW
-68 APTATDAKL
+68 APTATAAKL
-77 NLYKSDIGGNAES
+77 NIYKSDLGGTAVRS
-90 SLKMNKGI
+90 ITMHKGD
-98 NGVWELTVKQDLKNS
+98 NGVWQITLPENLKNS

-144 QVVDFTETNPIGWA
+144 QVIDLKETNPVGWDK
-158 QDKSP
+158 DKSP
-163 NFSTANKQ
+163 NFSVANKQ
-171 TDAIIYELHV
+171 TDALIYELHV

-204 GTKNMAGQYTGL
+204 GTKNNTGQLTGL

-223 VTHVHLLPF
+223 VTHIHLLPF
-232 YDYNSVDETKSATQ
+232 YDYNSVDETKSAVQ

-271 VRIKELK
+271 VRIRELK
-278 ELVKTMHSNGLRI
+278 ELIKTMHSNGLRI

-328 SGCGNETASDKAMFQ
+328 SSCGNETASEKAMFQ

-354 KEYHI
+354 NEYHI

-368 VHDIE
+368 IHDIQ
-373 TMNLISDTLHKI
+373 TMNMISDTLHKI
-385 KPSIVLYGEGWTSG
+385 KPSIVLYGEGWTSSS
-399 GSPLSEEKRA
+399 SPLPEDKRA

-418 DIAVFSDDM
+418 GIAVFSDDM

-434 VFNINDRGFA
+434 VFNIDDRGFA
-444 TGNIGNSESVKFG
+444 TGNTSNSESVKFG
-457 IVAAGNHPQIN
+457 VVAAGKHPQIN
-468 YNNINYTKGPY
+468 YSKVNYSKEPY
-479 TAGPAGLIN
+479 TSGPAGLIN

-502 ELSFKDASEEART
+502 ELSFKSASAAERT
-515 KMAQL
+515 KMHEL

-555 IVNGINW
+555 IVNGIDW
-562 DLKTKNN
+562 DLKTKNIAS
-569 NTYQLIRSLI
+569 YQFIKSLVQ
-579 KIRRAHPAFR
+579 IRRAHPAFR
-589 MQTAAQIAKH
+589 MQTAQQIATNIN
-599 LQFENNQSAGIISY
+599 FENNLPTGIIAY
-613 TMNGAAVG
+613 TINGAAVG
-621 DSWKKI
+621 DNWKKI
-627 WVAYNGSQ
+627 WIAYNGSQ
-635 NPQSVTLPTGTW
+635 TPQTLTLPKGTW
-647 KIGLSTT
+647 KVGLSSN
-654 GSTKM
+654 GSSKM

-673 YGE
+673 YGQ

>member
-1 MNEKY
+1 MKNIIA
-6 FYLCVY
+6 FVVLFAA
-12 LSSLNLLPMKRIFCT
+12 LNG
-27 LLLAVTHFIV
+27 LA
-37 GAQNNPV
+37 AQESKID
-44 NYPVY
+44 YPVY
-49 SGKDLGLSYSASA
+49 TGKDLGLTYTPSAA
-62 STFKIW
+62 TFKIW
-68 APTATDAKL
+68 APTATAAKL
-77 NLYKSDIGGNAES
+77 NIYKSDLGGTAVRS
-90 SLKMNKGI
+90 ITMNKGVD
-98 NGVWELTVKQDLKNS
+98 GVWQITVPENLKNS

-144 QVVDFTETNPIGWA
+144 QVIDLKETNPVGW
-158 QDKSP
+158 DKDTSP
-163 NFSTANKQ
+163 NFSVANKQ
-171 TDAIIYELHV
+171 TDAVIYELHV

-204 GTKNMAGQYTGL
+204 GTKNSAGQTTGL

-223 VTHVHLLPF
+223 VTHIHLLPF
-232 YDYNSVDETKSATQ
+232 YDYNSVDETKSAVQ

-257 IPEGSYSTNPSDGK
+257 IPEGSYSTNPADGK
-271 VRIKELK
+271 VRIRELK
-278 ELVKTMHSNGLRI
+278 ELIKTMHSNGLRI

-328 SGCGNETASDKAMFQ
+328 SSCGNETASEKAMFQ

-354 KEYHI
+354 NEYHI

-368 VHDIE
+368 IHDIQ
-373 TMNLISDTLHKI
+373 TMNMISDTLHKI
-385 KPSIVLYGEGWTSG
+385 KPSIVLYGEGWTSSS
-399 GSPLSEEKRA
+399 SPLSEDKRA

-418 DIAVFSDDM
+418 GIAVFSDDM

-434 VFNINDRGFA
+434 VFNIDDRGFA
-444 TGNIGNSESVKFG
+444 TGNTSNSESVKFG
-457 IVAAGNHPQIN
+457 IVAAGKHPQIN
-468 YNNINYTKGPY
+468 YSKVNYSKEPY

-502 ELSFKDASEEART
+502 ELSFKSASAAERT
-515 KMAQL
+515 KMHEL

-555 IVNGINW
+555 VVNGIDW
-562 DLKTKNN
+562 DLKTKNISS
-569 NTYQLIRSLI
+569 YQFIKSLVQ
-579 KIRRAHPAFR
+579 IRRAHPAFR
-589 MQTAAQIAKH
+589 MQTAQQIATNIN
-599 LQFENNQSAGIISY
+599 FENNQPSGIIAY
-613 TMNGAAVG
+613 TINGAAVG
-621 DSWKKI
+621 DTWKKI

-635 NPQSVTLPTGTW
+635 TPQTLTLPKGTW
-647 KIGLSTT
+647 KVGLSSN
-654 GSTKM
+654 GSSKM

-673 YGE
+673 YGQ